1 MRKAIFVVSLLCIAL
16 TPAFSEDDILEIRT
30 YYQNVNILKALL
42 SSQEIDRLK
51 DTKNDLSIKQR
62 LKKAGISSDKRMR
75 AIQTI
80 VSYLLA
86 HKKKDVN
93 QDDDTFGISLGRL
106 RSSFEMPTKIDSS
119 RDGKK
124 VRVDLYSDAHGRSTD
139 DPRSTIIKRFENE
152 EMSRADIL
160 KAIDFKEKGIMG
172 SYEDTWIKEN
182 DRWYIV
188 VSSMLLLK

>member
-1 MRKAIFVVSLLCIAL
+1 
-16 TPAFSEDDILEIRT
+16 
-30 YYQNVNILKALL
+30 
-42 SSQEIDRLK
+42 
-51 DTKNDLSIKQR
+51 LSIKQR

-106 RSSFEMPTKIDSS
+106 RSSFEMPTVIDSS
-119 RDGKK
+119 RNGNKK
-124 VRVDLYSDAHGRSTD
+124 VRVDLYSDARGRSTD
-139 DPRSTIIKRFENE
+139 DLRSTIIKRFENE

-160 KAIDFKEKGIMG
+160 KVIDFKEKGIMG
-172 SYEDTWIKEN
+172 SYEDKWIKEN
-182 DRWYIV
+182 DKWYIV
-188 VSSMLLLK
+188 VSSLLLLK